1 MYIFSFI
8 NIIIQNNNITQ
19 NKFKKMESS
28 PNIQNKET
36 EENEDL
42 RQAFDLF
49 DLKENGKI
57 NPSEIKETMKQ
68 LGFDTKN
75 PTIFKIIEDLDSEE
89 SKSNGGISFPEFA
102 EIMKNRLGDR
112 NSKEGVRRIFD
123 LFVDDENAEY
133 IPLESLKKIAKE
145 LGERMSE
152 DDLKEM
158 IECATKNEGKLFFDD
173 FYYIISK
180 K

>member
-1 MYIFSFI
+1 MQNSE
-8 NIIIQNNNITQ
+8 NIENNI
-19 NKFKKMESS
+19 S
-28 PNIQNKET
+28 T

-49 DLKENGKI
+49 DIKENGKI
-57 NPSEIKETMKQ
+57 DPSEIKATMKQ

-75 PTIFKIIEDLDSEE
+75 PTIYKIIEDLDTEE
-89 SKSNGGISFPEFA
+89 SKSNGGISFSEFS
-102 EIMKNRLGDR
+102 EIMNKRLGDR
-112 NSKEGVRRIFD
+112 ESKEGARRIFD

-145 LGERMSE
+145 LGEKMSE

-158 IECATKNEGKLFFDD
+158 IECATKNDGKLNFDD

>member
-1 MYIFSFI
+1 MQNSE
-8 NIIIQNNNITQ
+8 NIENNI
-19 NKFKKMESS
+19 S
-28 PNIQNKET
+28 T

-49 DLKENGKI
+49 DIKENGKI
-57 NPSEIKETMKQ
+57 DPSEIKETMKQ

-75 PTIFKIIEDLDSEE
+75 PTIYKIIEDLDTEE
-89 SKSNGGISFPEFA
+89 SKSNGGISFSEFS
-102 EIMKNRLGDR
+102 EIMHKRLGDR
-112 NSKEGVRRIFD
+112 ESKEGARRIFD

-145 LGERMSE
+145 LGEKMSE

-158 IECATKNEGKLFFDD
+158 IECATKNDGQLNFDD

>member
-1 MYIFSFI
+1 MQNSE
-8 NIIIQNNNITQ
+8 NIENNI
-19 NKFKKMESS
+19 S
-28 PNIQNKET
+28 T

-49 DLKENGKI
+49 DIKENGKI
-57 NPSEIKETMKQ
+57 DPSEIKETMKQ

-75 PTIFKIIEDLDSEE
+75 PTIYKIIEDLDTEE
-89 SKSNGGISFPEFA
+89 SKSNGGISFSEFS
-102 EIMKNRLGDR
+102 EIMHKRLGDR
-112 NSKEGVRRIFD
+112 ESKEGARRIFD

-145 LGERMSE
+145 LGEKMSE

-180 K
+180 N

>member
-1 MYIFSFI
+1 
-8 NIIIQNNNITQ
+8 
-19 NKFKKMESS
+19 MEYSS
-28 PNIQNKET
+28 NKENISN

-42 RQAFDLF
+42 RLAFDLF
-49 DLKENGKI
+49 DIKENGKI
-57 NPSEIKETMKQ
+57 DPSEIKETMRQ
-68 LGFDTKN
+68 LGFDKKN
-75 PTIFKIIEDLDSEE
+75 PTIYKIIEDLDTEE
-89 SKSNGGISFPEFA
+89 SKSNGGLSFIEFSD
-102 EIMKNRLGDR
+102 IIKKRLGDR

-145 LGERMSE
+145 LGDKMSE

-158 IECATKNEGKLFFDD
+158 IECATNNKGKLFFDD

-180 K
+180 NS

>member
-1 MYIFSFI
+1 MQNSSNRQ
-8 NIIIQNNNITQ
+8 NI
-19 NKFKKMESS
+19 SS
-28 PNIQNKET
+28 

-49 DLKENGKI
+49 DIKENGKI
-57 NPSEIKETMKQ
+57 DPSEIKETMRQ
-68 LGFDTKN
+68 LGFDAKN
-75 PTIFKIIEDLDSEE
+75 PTIYKIIEDLDTEE
-89 SKSNGGISFPEFA
+89 SKSNGGITFSEFS
-102 EIMKNRLGDR
+102 EIMQKRLGDR
-112 NSKEGVRRIFD
+112 ESKEGVRRIFD

-133 IPLESLKKIAKE
+133 IPLDSLKKIAKE
-145 LGERMSE
+145 LGEKMSE

-180 K
+180 N

>member
-1 MYIFSFI
+1 
-8 NIIIQNNNITQ
+8 
-19 NKFKKMESS
+19 MESS
-28 PNIQNKET
+28 SNIQNKET

-57 NPSEIKETMKQ
+57 DPSEIKETMKQ

-75 PTIFKIIEDLDSEE
+75 PTIFKIIEDLDTEE
-89 SKSNGGISFPEFA
+89 SKSKGGISFPEFA

>member
-1 MYIFSFI
+1 MQSSS
-8 NIIIQNNNITQ
+8 NKQ
-19 NKFKKMESS
+19 NKSY
-28 PNIQNKET
+28 

-42 RQAFDLF
+42 RLAFDLF
-49 DLKENGKI
+49 DIKENGKI
-57 NPSEIKETMKQ
+57 DPSEIKETMRQ

-75 PTIFKIIEDLDSEE
+75 PTIYKIIEDLDTEE
-89 SKSNGGISFPEFA
+89 SKSNGGITFSEFSD
-102 EIMKNRLGDR
+102 IMQKRLGDR
-112 NSKEGVRRIFD
+112 ESKEGVRRIFD

-145 LGERMSE
+145 LGDKMSE

-158 IECATKNEGKLFFDD
+158 IECATNNKGKLFFDD

-180 K
+180 NS

>member
-1 MYIFSFI
+1 
-8 NIIIQNNNITQ
+8 
-19 NKFKKMESS
+19 MESS
-28 PNIQNKET
+28 SNKQNNLA

-49 DLKENGKI
+49 DIKENGKI
-57 NPSEIKETMKQ
+57 DPSEIKETMRQ

-75 PTIFKIIEDLDSEE
+75 PTIYKIIEDLDTEE
-89 SKSNGGISFPEFA
+89 SKSNGGITFSEFS
-102 EIMKNRLGDR
+102 EIMQKRLGDR
-112 NSKEGVRRIFD
+112 ESKEGVRRIFD

-145 LGERMSE
+145 LGERLSE

-173 FYYIISK
+173 FYYIITK
-180 K
+180 N